1 MGKTAYVLST
11 VGICPGC
18 WKEKKSPASS
28 FFLKACLSFFGLYLC
43 LKWGIAIVRSHL
55 LLRYIWND
63 LKGRWYSDGYPQW
76 SPSPQTG
83 CGTEGE
89 GAKDTDGADS
99 VLRISLLTWEQEDS
113 ALAASQ
119 NRTVFPW
126 LVYTIPSVCFHH
138 PCHWSTNT
146 SAAELC
152 VALCWDAYHGV
163 SNLCRFLSRQSFLCM
178 PLRISWSEALF

>member
-1 MGKTAYVLST
+1 MASFTVTSLTLSITETVWWRRQLEGDNKNKSQMFSWGRLPVSCVLLAS
-11 VGICPGC
+11 VQAAE
-18 WKEKKSPASS
+18 KRKKSPASS

-43 LKWGIAIVRSHL
+43 LKWRIAIVRAHL

-63 LKGRWYSDGYPQW
+63 LKGRWYSEDYPQW

-89 GAKDTDGADS
+89 GAKNTDGADS
-99 VLRISLLTWEQEDS
+99 VLTISLLTLEQEDA

-126 LVYTIPSVCFHH
+126 LV
-138 PCHWSTNT
+138 
-146 SAAELC
+146 
-152 VALCWDAYHGV
+152 
-163 SNLCRFLSRQSFLCM
+163 
-178 PLRISWSEALF
+178 